1 MPTPTSTLDIYDRTF
16 DLEKVH
22 FGTCLSIN
30 DGEWFVF
37 RIPDGWVDDH
47 GDTWTSEGLIDYVED
62 GMGLPRFKRLN

>member
-22 FGTCLSIN
+22 LGTCLSIN

-47 GDTWTSEGLIDYVED
+47 GDTWTSESLIDYVED